1 MATMNISLPDKLKD
15 WVESQVAEGLHS
27 NVSDYIRDLLRKE
40 EARPK
45 SIAEMRAAIAE
56 GEKSGYLPY
65 DRKALEKNTG
75 RRVP

>member
-40 EARPK
+40 EARQK
-45 SIAEMRAAIAE
+45 SITEMRAAIDE
-56 GEKSGYLPY
+56 GEKSGYQPY
-65 DRKALEKNTG
+65 DRKAVEKKFG
-75 RRVP
+75 LK